1 MLTRD
6 LAKDNILVSTVCIG
20 LIKSGQTE
28 RRYTRAKESNPGLT
42 LKGFW
47 GQAAKERNI
56 PLDRVGEAQEARD
69 VITSPASWSTS
80 TVGPR
85 RWSSAQTGPWAARSI
100 HANRPYGT
108 HGRRSRP
115 VRRGLGGGTKY

>member
-42 LKGFW
+42 LEGFW
-47 GQAAKERNI
+47 GQAAKERSI
-56 PLDRVGEAQEARD
+56 PLDRVGEAQEAGD
-69 VITSPASWSTS
+69 FITSLASERASYLTGLA
-80 TVGPR
+80 VNIDGGA
-85 RWSSAQTGPWAARSI
+85 SA
-100 HANRPYGT
+100 
-108 HGRRSRP
+108 
-115 VRRGLGGGTKY
+115 VV